1 MDTVRIDKW
10 LFAVRIYKTRALATD
25 ACRRGRVLVNGIQA
39 KPSREIRSDDKVT
52 VRKLPVIYNFRVK
65 GIIEKRV
72 SARLVHEY
80 LEDLTTPEELNKL
93 NIRESFFI
101 KRDRG
106 TGRPTKKERRDIEGL
121 KNNLA

>member
-25 ACRRGRVLVNGIQA
+25 ACRRGRVLVNGIPA
-39 KPSREIRSDDKVT
+39 KPSKELRTGDKVT
-52 VRKLPVIYNFRVK
+52 VRKLPVIYNFNVK
-65 GIIEKRV
+65 GLTDKRV
-72 SARLVHEY
+72 AARLVSEF

-121 KNNLA
+121 QNNLD

>member
-1 MDTVRIDKW
+1 METVRIDKW

-39 KPSREIRSDDKVT
+39 KPSKELHPGDKVT
-52 VRKLPVIYNFRVK
+52 VRKLPVIYNFSVK
-65 GIIEKRV
+65 GTIDKRV
-72 SARLVHEY
+72 SARLVPEY

-93 NIRESFFI
+93 NIRESFFF

-121 KNNLA
+121 RNNLD